1 MTGGTGYFANKIS
14 NEYALAV
21 GGDLYESIP
30 KAVWA
35 AIAVSALTS
44 GGDQIEKAAQF
55 VAEEWRALHDAGIVP
70 QAPNRTACAALASV
84 EPSP

>member
-1 MTGGTGYFANKIS
+1 MGAIGAGKIT

-21 GGDLYESIP
+21 GRDLYADIP

-44 GGDQIEKAAQF
+44 GGDWIEDAAQLV
-55 VAEEWRALHDAGIVP
+55 VAEWQALHIAGIVP
-70 QAPNRTACAALASV
+70 QAPSKIARAAATGSA
-84 EPSP
+84 E